1 MIKKSLTLFVMLS
14 LYACSSAPATS
25 METEPKPALLT
36 TNNSPQ
42 CHQELKTRLSEQMG
56 QTVAISANVFSS
68 DSRLLLEPFIPR
80 DTKGMLRDGMSV
92 AKPSQFNL
100 LVLNQQC
107 LLVNEKNQQILLN
120 FCVCQAV
127 TSS

>member
-1 MIKKSLTLFVMLS
+1 MIKSSLILFAIIS
-14 LYACSSAPATS
+14 LGACSSAPAIN

-56 QTVAISANVFSS
+56 QTVAISANVFSTKS
-68 DSRLLLEPFIPR
+68 QLLLEAFMPR
-80 DTKGMLRDGMSV
+80 DATGMLKDGMSV

-107 LLVNEKNQQILLN
+107 LLVNEKNQQIPLN
-120 FCVCQAV
+120 LCVCQEA
-127 TSS
+127 